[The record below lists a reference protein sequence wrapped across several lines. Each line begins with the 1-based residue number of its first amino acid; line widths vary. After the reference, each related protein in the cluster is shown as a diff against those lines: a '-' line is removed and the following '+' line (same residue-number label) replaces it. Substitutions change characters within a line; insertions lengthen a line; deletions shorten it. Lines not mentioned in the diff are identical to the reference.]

1 MSLRL
6 VLNYSNGAEVLIF
19 IAGLQLIAA
28 QTLFPSY
35 SIRSNDPSNLASTVH
50 RYSPTFIWLQQTLC
64 LLFLF
69 LLSNIRMIMPAIS
82 VIIPI
87 TTSAIPAM
95 TSPNKED
102 VFAKDF

>member
-1 MSLRL
+1 
-6 VLNYSNGAEVLIF
+6 
-19 IAGLQLIAA
+19 
-28 QTLFPSY
+28 
-35 SIRSNDPSNLASTVH
+35 
-50 RYSPTFIWLQQTLC
+50 
-64 LLFLF
+64 
-69 LLSNIRMIMPAIS
+69 MIMPAIS